1 MEVVESFFK
10 MDGKISNST
19 ISFKIGLP
27 ASKSKIPLK
36 SLSEKITAFTYKPS
50 SRFLRGIYKM
60 IQPFKATFLLYEN
73 GKAVIIGFNSFAQLS
88 ELIEE
93 FIKII
98 GENLIKIY
106 DEETLELTVENVSI
120 KNIVYSGNISKEK
133 TGAIDLGLFGK
144 FSNVKHIYEPV
155 NYPALY
161 LFPRKENR
169 KAFIALFRSGKFF
182 ISGEKS
188 QKKVKKMLKILEKE
202 YHRYLWNNHSSYV

>member
-1 MEVVESFFK
+1 M
-10 MDGKISNST
+10 T
-19 ISFKIGLP
+19 
-27 ASKSKIPLK
+27 
-36 SLSEKITAFTYKPS
+36 
-50 SRFLRGIYKM
+50 
-60 IQPFKATFLLYEN
+60 QPFKATFFLYEN
-73 GKAVIIGFNSFAQLS
+73 GKAIIIGFNSFVWLS

-120 KNIVYSGNISKEK
+120 KNIVYSGNISKKEE
-133 TGAIDLGLFGK
+133 TNAIDLGLFGK

-161 LFPRKENR
+161 LFPYKENR

-188 QKKVKKMLKILEKE
+188 QKKVKKMIKILEKE
-202 YHRYLWNNHSSYV
+202 YHNYLRNNHSFYV